1 MPMSGFG
8 GSSDSVPL
16 PSCFLQPRPGA
27 PKARVSLLSPQVPR
41 ALFLILISRG
51 QLGSPELSTKTL
63 REPPASPP
71 ITPNLSDTELF
82 ISTALPHSK
91 HHHRLFPAYAKI
103 WSRAQPLFETEA
115 SFVFVFLFL
124 PKTSHLRTGRLPPAS
139 RCYFGS
145 GLCRLAAASQG
156 PLQAVGS
163 AECCSHPAWK
173 ALH

>member
-1 MPMSGFG
+1 MALLIACPFPSASCNPGLELPKHVFPFVPP
-8 GSSDSVPL
+8 GSQGP
-16 PSCFLQPRPGA
+16 
-27 PKARVSLLSPQVPR
+27 VSRSHQQR
-41 ALFLILISRG
+41 A
-51 QLGSPELSTKTL
+51 LGSPELSAKTL
-63 REPPASPP
+63 REPQASPP
-71 ITPNLSDTELF
+71 ITPNLSDAELF

-91 HHHRLFPAYAKI
+91 HHHRLFPTYAKI

-124 PKTSHLRTGRLPPAS
+124 PKTSHPRTGRLPPAS

-163 AECCSHPAWK
+163 PECCSHPAWK